1 MGGAHASGNG
11 TFSCGKHGGFL
22 LLELLCTIGLIAIA
36 TAMMVP
42 VIGNWYEE
50 RMLDLA
56 AAEAA
61 AVIRQVEAEARNKR
75 VQYPHA
81 SSRLRLY
88 FEMEENR
95 IQYYVIRGP
104 SYKPSSPKGYLA
116 EGVRLTTSNINFPF
130 LKGGIA
136 PETKVYQMHLLSSR
150 GKYRRTI
157 VVQSYTGRVRIE

>member
-1 MGGAHASGNG
+1 MDGAHASGNG
-11 TFSCGKHGGFL
+11 TFSYGKHGGFL
-22 LLELLCTIGLIAIA
+22 LLELLCTIGLITMA

-61 AVIRQVEAEARNKR
+61 AVIHQVETEARNER
-75 VQYPHA
+75 VQHSGL
-81 SSRLRLY
+81 SSGLRIY
-88 FEMEENR
+88 FISKNK
-95 IQYYVIRGP
+95 QVYYYTQKGNIII
-104 SYKPSSPKGYLA
+104 SPKGYLR
-116 EGVRLTTSNINFPF
+116 EGVQLTSSLSALRFY
-130 LKGGIA
+130 KSGVSG
-136 PETKVYQMHLLSSR
+136 ETQTYQIPLVSAS